1 MRNIFCKSDN
11 LRNESDVEQFFIIKL
26 IDYLGYKEDNVYTKK
41 VLTMRQWGK
50 GSKKH
55 LLFQI
60 IN

>member
-26 IDYLGYKEDNVYTKK
+26 INYLGYKEDNVYTKK

-50 GSKKH
+50 GSKKTS
-55 LLFQI
+55 FI
-60 IN
+60 PD